1 MDFLLSVIR
10 ESWAILVESSPY
22 MIFGFAAAGM
32 LKVFLPEA
40 FIARHLSAVSTAS
53 VFKAALVGAPLP
65 L

>member
-1 MDFLLSVIR
+1 MDFLIAVILQ
-10 ESWAILVESSPY
+10 SWAVLVESSPY
-22 MIFGFAAAGM
+22 MIFGFAAAGL
-32 LKVFLPEA
+32 LKTFLPEA